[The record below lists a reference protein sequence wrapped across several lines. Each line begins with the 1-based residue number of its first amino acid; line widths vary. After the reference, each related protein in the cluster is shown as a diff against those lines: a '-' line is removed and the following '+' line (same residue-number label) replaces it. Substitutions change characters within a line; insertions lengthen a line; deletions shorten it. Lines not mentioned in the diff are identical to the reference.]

1 MRLRA
6 VIGRAGFTIV
16 KWRNLIG
23 LENSVYILFFER
35 KKISFFLRELI
46 QQQFLLR
53 KYLFVREYFI
63 EIHHV
68 WTWKRRKSKDQV

>member
-23 LENSVYILFFER
+23 LENSVYIPFSER
-35 KKISFFLRELI
+35 KKISFFCG
-46 QQQFLLR
+46 
-53 KYLFVREYFI
+53 K
-63 EIHHV
+63 
-68 WTWKRRKSKDQV
+68 

>member
-16 KWRNLIG
+16 KSRNLIG